1 MQSLTLRDSKSFG
14 DCLSLSDNPV
24 DDAAAWMQNRLD
36 GSCHPALN
44 TDDPNIFY
52 DKGKDQFSL
61 LRDLTSPD
69 LQVIYQEAEMRK
81 KSFIETVNNYNKA
94 ARGSG
99 HVEMDLHKEHT
110 WDDVLSAQQNFLHD
124 RDAQTGFRGSFRR
137 HARGFADNSE
147 SFQSWLKLLP
157 SGSQYLSI
165 LCGGL
170 TLVFGAAHRMAEIR
184 GNISDMFSG
193 IPLRLSEVKQY
204 LKLFEDSPELHQC
217 SADLYVAMIDTLEA
231 IVQQYQKSYAR
242 RMGSALFKQ
251 NKSGEALQAKIK
263 LVNHHATRLSRQAD
277 ISSMQRQHAMY
288 EGEKDITKMMIS
300 SARNQ
305 DRGFNTLAFYHRDM
319 SEMIRRQS
327 KLSEFVAMTLN
338 NVMYMLKAEP
348 IMVQS
353 GDESMR
359 IREHQSDR
367 PSPAIE
373 FEEEL
378 HSTQL
383 KRLLGELDIDQD
395 KDVASTDTSTQL
407 RLINTLSIA
416 SQDRAVALIMSP
428 RLQAWLTSTS
438 SAMMLVNG
446 HMFSNEDEA
455 RQSPLSFF
463 CAKLIDDVLNGS
475 RRFDGIVDHSNIGI
489 RWFCGLHT
497 DMRRDM
503 DAHPKGMMNSMVS
516 QLINQAL
523 DRFSG
528 VSMGDSSLLDRDLDL
543 GNLNSIFDSLVM
555 TLTGE
560 TILFCLIDGISYYE
574 IEDRENECEE
584 VLSMLTNLVRR
595 CQQIDHGPV
604 IKFMVTAPLRSHLV
618 CRLFREEEILD
629 MGETYPSNGGF
640 SALQWDMGIGA

>member
-14 DCLSLSDNPV
+14 DCLSLSNNPV

-52 DKGKDQFSL
+52 DKPKDQFSL
-61 LRDLTSPD
+61 LRELTSAD

-81 KSFIETVNNYNKA
+81 KSFIETINNYNKA

-99 HVEMDLHKEHT
+99 LVEMDLHKEHT
-110 WDDVLSAQQNFLHD
+110 WDDVLSAQQNFLQD
-124 RDAQTGFRGSFRR
+124 RDAQTGLRGSFRR
-137 HARGFADNSE
+137 RARGFADNSE

-184 GNISDMFSG
+184 GNISDMFDG

-204 LKLFEDSPELHQC
+204 LKIFEDSPELHQC
-217 SADLYVAMIDTLEA
+217 SADLYVAMINTLDA
-231 IVQQYQKSYAR
+231 IIQQYQKSSAR

-251 NKSGEALQAKIK
+251 NKSGEALQEKIK
-263 LVNHHATRLSRQAD
+263 LVNDHASRLSKQAD
-277 ISSMQRQHAMY
+277 ISSMQRQ
-288 EGEKDITKMMIS
+288 KDITKIMIS

-305 DRGFNTLAFYHRDM
+305 HRGFNTLAFYHRDI
-319 SEMIRRQS
+319 SEEIRRQG
-327 KLSEFVAMTLN
+327 KLLDSVIKMTLN
-338 NVMYMLKAEP
+338 SCMYMLKAEP
-348 IMVQS
+348 PMVQS

-359 IREHQSDR
+359 VREHESAR
-367 PSPAIE
+367 PSPDIE

-383 KRLLGELDIDQD
+383 KKLLGKLDIDQE
-395 KDVASTDTSTQL
+395 KDVALTDTSTQL
-407 RLINTLSIA
+407 RLVHTLSIA

-428 RLQAWLTSTS
+428 RLQAWLTNTS

-455 RQSPLSFF
+455 RQSPLSFL
-463 CAKLIDDVLNGS
+463 CAKLIDDVLNRS
-475 RRFDGIVDHSNIGI
+475 RRSDSMVNHSNIGI

-497 DMRRDM
+497 DIRRDP

-528 VSMGDSSLLDRDLDL
+528 FSMGDSSLLDRGLDL

-584 VLSMLTNLVRR
+584 VLSMLTSLVRR

-640 SALQWDMGIGA
+640 SALQWDMGIGAVVDC

>member
-14 DCLSLSDNPV
+14 DCLSLSNNPV

-44 TDDPNIFY
+44 IDDPNTFY
-52 DKGKDQFSL
+52 DKGKEQFSL
-61 LRDLTSPD
+61 KRNLTSPD
-69 LQVIYQEAEMRK
+69 LQVIYQEAELRK
-81 KSFIETVNNYNKA
+81 KSFIETINNYNKI

-99 HVEMDLHKEHT
+99 HVIMDLHKEHT
-110 WDDVLSAQQNFLHD
+110 WEDVLSAQQNFLQD

-137 HARGFADNSE
+137 RARGFADNSE

-184 GNISDMFSG
+184 GNISDMFDG

-204 LKLFEDSPELHQC
+204 LKIFEDLPELHQC
-217 SADLYVAMIDTLEA
+217 SADLYVAMINTLDA
-231 IVQQYQKSYAR
+231 IIQQYQKSSAR

-251 NKSGEALQAKIK
+251 NKSGDALQEKIK
-263 LVNHHATRLSRQAD
+263 LVNHHASRLSRQAD

-288 EGEKDITKMMIS
+288 
-300 SARNQ
+300 RNQ
-305 DRGFNTLAFYHRDM
+305 DRGFNTLAFHYRDM
-319 SEMIRRQS
+319 SEEIRRQG
-327 KLSEFVAMTLN
+327 KLSEFVVMTLN
-338 NVMYMLKAEP
+338 SIMHMLKAQP
-348 IMVQS
+348 TMVQS

-359 IREHQSDR
+359 IREYESAR
-367 PSPAIE
+367 PSPDIE

-383 KRLLGELDIDQD
+383 KSLLRKLDIDQE
-395 KDVASTDTSTQL
+395 KDVASTDTSSQL
-407 RLINTLSIA
+407 RLVHTLSVA

-428 RLQAWLTSTS
+428 RLQAWLTDTS

-455 RQSPLSFF
+455 RQSPLSFL
-463 CAKLIDDVLNGS
+463 CAKLIDDVLNRL
-475 RRFDGIVDHSNIGI
+475 RRSDSIVNHSNIGL

-497 DMRRDM
+497 DIREDP

-528 VSMGDSSLLDRDLDL
+528 VSMGDSSLLDQDLDL
-543 GNLNSIFDSLVM
+543 GSLNSIFDSLVM
-555 TLTGE
+555 TLPGE

-574 IEDRENECEE
+574 IED
-584 VLSMLTNLVRR
+584 
-595 CQQIDHGPV
+595 
-604 IKFMVTAPLRSHLV
+604 
-618 CRLFREEEILD
+618 
-629 MGETYPSNGGF
+629 PS
-640 SALQWDMGIGA
+640 SADVNKLITGR